1 MRQPFT
7 FNNNPAVRSTMP
19 ERIEKALDG
28 RRLTIEQVAKILGV
42 HPSTVG
48 HHTSR
53 MKQSGRL
60 LSVGKSPTKGRHQ
73 EILAVNHTEKKR
85 RKASVHTAGKIEDRF
100 RGYANW

>member
-28 RRLTIEQVAKILGV
+28 RRLTIEQVASLLGV

-60 LSVGKSPTKGRHQ
+60 ISVGKSPTKGRHQ
-73 EILAVNHTEKKR
+73 EILTANKQERRR
-85 RKASVHTAGKIEDRF
+85 RKRPVHVAARIEDRF
-100 RGYANW
+100 RGFANW

>member
-1 MRQPFT
+1 MMV

-19 ERIEKALDG
+19 ERIEQALNG
-28 RRLTIEQVAKILGV
+28 HRLTISQVAGILQV
-42 HPSTVG
+42 HPSTVQG
-48 HHTSR
+48 HTVK

-60 LSVGKSPTKGRHQ
+60 ISVGKAPTKGRHQ